1 MSLPNELLGVIFEYG
16 HLSSLRTRP
25 PNEVVLSHVNQRFRD
40 VAMNTRLLWTRI
52 EVFVRTPFSKVIAY
66 LQRSRTYPFDLFLD
80 MDTDADWQLQ
90 PDSYLYT
97 SPEWETIIHYMA
109 RCRTFSLRSNNSDV
123 VDDIITFLQPVYAPV
138 LRSLTIEYDNFGLDP
153 ELHRNIIEGGAPALT
168 AVRMEGLGLYQCR
181 PPLTRV
187 TSLILPRLTWRITW
201 SGLRDIL
208 RGSPALTC
216 LAIGD
221 IFAEDIPINFES
233 SIILPSLRSLRINE
247 QYYGRPPLQILIAIS
262 APLLETLTINIG
274 LKHDLVNVCQL
285 QNSHRFPCLRYLNV
299 SLPRGEYISEA
310 LWALFCGVFPRTVSF
325 GLRLDVHHVHGT
337 AAASSL
343 ITTLG
348 FIPAHRAS
356 SPLPPPLPEL
366 HTLSFSH
373 LSMGT
378 YGLLCDLVSKRQAAG
393 RPLKLLQVPAI
404 VLHHVDFAGSMSHLR
419 ALIEVEEYRVDDGL
433 VVGT

>member
-1 MSLPNELLGVIFEYG
+1 MGGEVTENAILTIEGKIAETRAAFEYFTRTTRDVQDRLVRLEKQRNSLKNQIAPISSLPNELLGVIFEYG

-153 ELHRNIIEGGAPALT
+153 ELHRKIIEGGAPALT

-181 PPLTRV
+181 TLSP
-187 TSLILPRLTWRITW
+187 
-201 SGLRDIL
+201 
-208 RGSPALTC
+208 GSPL
-216 LAIGD
+216 L
-221 IFAEDIPINFES
+221 
-233 SIILPSLRSLRINE
+233 
-247 QYYGRPPLQILIAIS
+247 YYR
-262 APLLETLTINIG
+262 
-274 LKHDLVNVCQL
+274 D
-285 QNSHRFPCLRYLNV
+285 
-299 SLPRGEYISEA
+299 
-310 LWALFCGVFPRTVSF
+310 
-325 GLRLDVHHVHGT
+325 
-337 AAASSL
+337 
-343 ITTLG
+343 
-348 FIPAHRAS
+348 
-356 SPLPPPLPEL
+356 
-366 HTLSFSH
+366 
-373 LSMGT
+373 
-378 YGLLCDLVSKRQAAG
+378 
-393 RPLKLLQVPAI
+393 
-404 VLHHVDFAGSMSHLR
+404 
-419 ALIEVEEYRVDDGL
+419 
-433 VVGT
+433 